1 MSDYLYSAFLFI
13 GMLLSVPLFF
23 VRDFEFKKLHRL
35 MFVVI
40 FLITIL
46 ETLGTYTASKGMQ
59 NVIYYN
65 LAFVYLETILI
76 LYFFQIAF
84 LSDKAKKIVSLA
96 IGGFFFWALFYSI
109 FFQSLFV
116 FHNVSYVIGGVLLI
130 SFCMYF
136 FYSLMKEDWYQ
147 DKNLLVLP
155 IFWIVTMI
163 MFFYSGSLLYFASF
177 RFISGA
183 NIELMIKINYIIQF
197 LSVLMYW
204 VMGTA
209 FYIPFWLEGKQPNV
223 NGGLN
228 TPTEVLK

>member
-1 MSDYLYSAFLFI
+1 MQTDVYLILLYI
-13 GMLLSVPLFF
+13 GILLSVPLFF
-23 VRDFEFKKLHRL
+23 IDDFEYKKLHRIL
-35 MFVVI
+35 FGVI
-40 FLITIL
+40 VMVTFL
-46 ETLGTYTASKGMQ
+46 ETFGAYTGDNGIQ

-65 LAFVYLETILI
+65 LLFVYLETILI
-76 LYFFQIAF
+76 LYFFFWVFPIK
-84 LSDKAKKIVSLA
+84 KAKKYTAIAVFVFFIWSIIYSL
-96 IGGFFFWALFYSI
+96 

-136 FYSLMKEDWYQ
+136 FYGLMKEDWYQ
-147 DKNLLVLP
+147 DKNLLALP

-183 NIELMIKINYIIQF
+183 NIELMIKINYIIQA

-228 TPTEVLK
+228 TPNQVLK

>member
-1 MSDYLYSAFLFI
+1 MQTDVYLILLYI
-13 GMLLSVPLFF
+13 GILLSVPLFF
-23 VRDFEFKKLHRL
+23 IDDLEYKKLHRIL
-35 MFVVI
+35 FGVI
-40 FLITIL
+40 VMVTFL
-46 ETLGTYTASKGMQ
+46 ETFGAYTGDNGIQ

-65 LAFVYLETILI
+65 LLFVYLETILI
-76 LYFFQIAF
+76 LYFFFWVFPIK
-84 LSDKAKKIVSLA
+84 KAKKYTAIAVFVFFIWSIIYSL
-96 IGGFFFWALFYSI
+96 

-116 FHNVSYVIGGVLLI
+116 FHNVSYVIAGVLLI

-136 FYSLMKEDWYQ
+136 FYGLMKEDWYQ
-147 DKNLLVLP
+147 DKNLLALP

-183 NIELMIKINYIIQF
+183 NIELMIKINYIIQA

-228 TPTEVLK
+228 TPKQVLK

>member
-1 MSDYLYSAFLFI
+1 
-13 GMLLSVPLFF
+13 
-23 VRDFEFKKLHRL
+23 
-35 MFVVI
+35 MFGVI
-40 FLITIL
+40 VLITIL
-46 ETLGTYTASKGMQ
+46 ETLGTYIAGTGKE

-76 LYFFQIAF
+76 LYFFQILF
-84 LSDKAKKIVSLA
+84 KGNKAKKIVVIALGA
-96 IGGFFFWALFYSI
+96 FFFWAVFYSF

-116 FHNVSYVIGGVLLI
+116 FHNVSYVIGGILLI
-130 SFCMYF
+130 SCCLYF
-136 FYSLMKEDWYQ
+136 FYGLMKEDWYQ
-147 DKNLLVLP
+147 DRNLLGLP

-197 LSVLMYW
+197 LSILMYW

-209 FYIPFWLEGKQPNV
+209 FYIPFWLKRKQPKINE
-223 NGGLN
+223 G
-228 TPTEVLK
+228 